1 MRYLI
6 RYLEEIYHIGLS
18 KSTYINIPEEYW
30 DISKYRSTLG
40 HLVNHSF
47 LKPNAYYGRT
57 IHPRHGPIMAIITLK
72 NIQKGDEILCY
83 YGLEHNKWGVPNW
96 YARSFEREVKEPWS
110 GGKVYEGISI

>member
-1 MRYLI
+1 
-6 RYLEEIYHIGLS
+6 
-18 KSTYINIPEEYW
+18 
-30 DISKYRSTLG
+30 
-40 HLVNHSF
+40 
-47 LKPNAYYGRT
+47 
-57 IHPRHGPIMAIITLK
+57 MAIITSK